1 MYSIWYAPII
11 SIINKIEIKSNVNLE
26 RLKSLLNNKMNINP
40 KNNIKWISKIGVA
53 VIINRNS
60 IKIDL
65 KILILKI
72 LYVMIKNLLIVSLF
86 LLLPLFLFSELGW
99 LGISPTMLLIGFACL
114 IGIYLLSKF
123 RR

>member
-1 MYSIWYAPII
+1 
-11 SIINKIEIKSNVNLE
+11 
-26 RLKSLLNNKMNINP
+26 MNINP

-72 LYVMIKNLLIVSLF
+72 LYVMIKN
-86 LLLPLFLFSELGW
+86 
-99 LGISPTMLLIGFACL
+99 
-114 IGIYLLSKF
+114 
-123 RR
+123 